1 MQTTTKN
8 PCLFSFTI
16 RIPNSQE
23 TCPSRVKV
31 FSTFLLGF
39 FTFGSGQMLRGEK
52 SAGFPSPCLSPLR
65 DLDPSILG
73 CLGLSSLRFLKAFLA
88 PPPLTIVLCLDTC
101 RCHQGKKEQ
110 KYWLTSLG
118 PLSFQDL
125 DLSCSGCFSNS
136 LMPSNRFIFV
146 F

>member
-16 RIPNSQE
+16 RIPVWDSNSQE

-73 CLGLSSLRFLKAFLA
+73 CLGSPEL
-88 PPPLTIVLCLDTC
+88 
-101 RCHQGKKEQ
+101 
-110 KYWLTSLG
+110 
-118 PLSFQDL
+118 
-125 DLSCSGCFSNS
+125 
-136 LMPSNRFIFV
+136 
-146 F
+146 